1 VFLMKYCSYIATRVS
16 EIHKDKS
23 VGERLGL
30 ATISVS
36 RVFAEVSLRNKN
48 FAEFCSMGSYH
59 ENVQSYLLGLIGKG
73 IEEYAGDWSE
83 CLAACFSDV
92 EPEAVQPFMT
102 KTGIPNVFS
111 FFHLIFQSLRQDFV
125 CPSLHIPD

>member
-1 VFLMKYCSYIATRVS
+1 MKFCLYIATQVS

-30 ATISVS
+30 ATMSVS

-59 ENVQSYLLGLIGKG
+59 ENAQSYLLGVIGKG
-73 IEEYAGDWSE
+73 IEEYAEDWSE
-83 CLAACFSDV
+83 CLAACFPHV
-92 EPEAVQPFMT
+92 EYEAVQPFMT
-102 KTGIPNVFS
+102 KTGLPNVFS

-125 CPSLHIPD
+125 FPSLHIAN